1 MSFMKSKILL
11 SAIIALTSFASVTT
25 FAADDQAKKLDAAFK
40 STNIKQGL
48 VNVCVGD
55 YTKAGALNK
64 LTKAEVTKLCTCN
77 VESRGRM
84 TESQKW
90 ELQSATNAKNQAKV
104 KEILTRLQKAEE
116 PKIKACLGADLQKKL
131 LSLQAK

>member
-1 MSFMKSKILL
+1 MKSNILL
-11 SAIIALTSFASVTT
+11 SAIIALTSCVSVAT
-25 FAADDQAKKLDAAFK
+25 FADTNDQAKKLEAAYK

-48 VNVCVGD
+48 VNVCVDD

-64 LTKAEVTKLCTCN
+64 LTKADVNKLCSCN

-84 TESQKW
+84 TESTKW

-104 KEILTRLQKAEE
+104 KETLTRLQKAEE

-131 LSLQAK
+131 LSLQPK

>member
-1 MSFMKSKILL
+1 MKSKILL
-11 SAIIALTSFASVTT
+11 SAIIAFASFTSVTSFAAT
-25 FAADDQAKKLDAAFK
+25 DDQAKKLDAAFQ

-48 VNVCVGD
+48 VNVCVDD

-64 LTKAEVTKLCTCN
+64 LTKAEVTKLCSCN
-77 VESRGRM
+77 VDSRGRM

-90 ELQSATNAKNQAKV
+90 ELQSATNAKNQNKV
-104 KEILTRLQKAEE
+104 NEILTRLQKSEE

>member
-1 MSFMKSKILL
+1 MKSKILF
-11 SAIIALTSFASVTT
+11 STIIALTSFVSATT
-25 FAADDQAKKLDAAFK
+25 FADNNEQAKKLEAAYQ

-48 VNVCVGD
+48 VNVCVDD

-64 LTKAEVTKLCTCN
+64 LTKADVNKLCSCN

-84 TESQKW
+84 TESTKW

>member
-1 MSFMKSKILL
+1 MKSKILL

-25 FAADDQAKKLDAAFK
+25 FAADDQAKQLDAAFK

-48 VNVCVGD
+48 VNICVGD